1 MSKFYYFFFLQ
12 KNATKQI
19 LVLEV
24 NFLFYSVAFDFKSRK
39 ETICFKRKVSKNNR
53 LEMLC
58 NELFLEVYSE
68 LSQTSKMERFMKVV
82 NDYS

>member
-24 NFLFYSVAFDFKSRK
+24 NFLFYSVAFDFKSRQ

-68 LSQTSKMERFMKVV
+68 LCQTSKMERFMKVV